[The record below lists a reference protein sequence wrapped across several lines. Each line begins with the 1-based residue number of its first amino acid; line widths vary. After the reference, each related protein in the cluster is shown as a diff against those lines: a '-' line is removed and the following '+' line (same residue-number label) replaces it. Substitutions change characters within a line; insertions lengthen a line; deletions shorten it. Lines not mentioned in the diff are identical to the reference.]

1 MLVIRLSRAGRKKM
15 PFYHIVVAEKQ
26 RAVKKHFI
34 EELGYYDPLFDG
46 GKGKVVINA
55 ERCKERITQGCQ
67 PSETA
72 ARMLVKYG
80 IEEASK
86 YVPTYKIATSK
97 PVKKSK

>member
-26 RAVKKHFI
+26 RAVKKQFV

-46 GKGKVVINA
+46 GKGKIVVNV
-55 ERCKERITQGCQ
+55 ERCKERILQGCQ

-72 ARMLVKYG
+72 ARMLVKNG
-80 IEEASK
+80 VEEASK
-86 YVPTYKIATSK
+86 YVPVRKTAIDK
-97 PVKKSK
+97 PAKKSK